1 MEIALQGKRFYFTDE
16 VVAILDFHK
25 QRKSNDHEK
34 GGIVLGKIQ
43 DNNIIINRLS
53 VPTELDKSSRYN
65 FERHRLSAQIIID
78 YEFHNSNKQVTYLGE
93 WHTHPEDNPS
103 PSKTDLKMIQQQ
115 ILSNI
120 IHTDFLVLMIQGRKK
135 LYFGIRNKQ
144 GLNFILHP

>member
-1 MEIALQGKRFYFTDE
+1 MELTLQGKHFYFTDE

-25 QRKSNDHEK
+25 QRKSNDNER
-34 GGIVLGKIQ
+34 GGIILGKIQ

-78 YEFHNSNKQVTYLGE
+78 YEFHNSSKKITYLGE

-103 PSKTDLKMIQQQ
+103 PSQTDLKMIQQQ
-115 ILSNI
+115 ISSNI
-120 IHTDFLVLMIQGRKK
+120 IHTDFLILMIQGRES
-135 LYFGIRNKQ
+135 LYFGIKDKKQ
-144 GLNFILHP
+144 LNFILHV

>member
-1 MEIALQGKRFYFTDE
+1 MEIVLQGKRFYFTDE

-78 YEFHNSNKQVTYLGE
+78 YEFHNSNKQITYLGE

-103 PSKTDLKMIQQQ
+103 PSQTDLKMIQQQ
-115 ILSNI
+115 ISSNI
-120 IHTDFLVLMIQGRKK
+120 IHTDFLILMIQGREK
-135 LYFGIRNKQ
+135 LYFGIKDKQ
-144 GLNFILHP
+144 GLNFILHV

>member
-1 MEIALQGKRFYFTDE
+1 MELTLQGKHFYFTDE

-25 QRKSNDHEK
+25 QRKSNDNEK
-34 GGIVLGKIQ
+34 GGIILGKIQ

-78 YEFHNSNKQVTYLGE
+78 YEFHNSNKQITYLGE

-103 PSKTDLKMIQQQ
+103 PSQTDLKMIQQQ
-115 ILSNI
+115 ISSNI
-120 IHTDFLVLMIQGRKK
+120 IHTDFLILMIQGREK
-135 LYFGIRNKQ
+135 LYFGIKDKKQ
-144 GLNFILHP
+144 LNFILHV